1 MMETSSAS
9 VCEAVSSVLSML
21 EEKRNLSYTLSSI
34 QLVTEMDNKYPL
46 SDVIMRRFG
55 LYIHVHMHW
64 RLLMQAICV
73 LGCLFNILWADLDC
87 TSTHVCPY
95 SYIYSII
102 MGVAKFQ
109 NLRTWL
115 LTMQLQ
121 GNKEFQR
128 SLGRPWDSGI
138 QGWTFLRGI
147 IKTPAPSRQDQA
159 IYSMMNSPSPNCT
172 GGVSPRC
179 DAWSGAICVE
189 GRTGLW
195 GRVPWLQNHWSRKVH
210 LAWREVSTGLGKKN
224 SILSMLIVDYVILTL
239 LCHNQ

>member
-159 IYSMMNSPSPNCT
+159 IYSPWWTHLLQTAQGEFHQGVMHGQGRYVWKDGLVYEGEFRDCKIT
-172 GGVSPRC
+172 GVGKYTWP
-179 DAWSGAICVE
+179 D
-189 GRTGLW
+189 GR
-195 GRVPWLQNHWSRKVH
+195 
-210 LAWREVSTGLGKKN
+210 
-224 SILSMLIVDYVILTL
+224 
-239 LCHNQ
+239 